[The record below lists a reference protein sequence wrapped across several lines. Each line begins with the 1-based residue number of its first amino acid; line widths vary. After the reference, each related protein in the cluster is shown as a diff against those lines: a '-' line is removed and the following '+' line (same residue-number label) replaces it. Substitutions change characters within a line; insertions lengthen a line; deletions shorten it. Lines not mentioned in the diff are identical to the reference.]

1 MYREPEG
8 TQGNG
13 DVKMIMKYHVISCIN
28 HEGMD
33 QILLILFINI
43 AILPKPPDDQVT

>member
-13 DVKMIMKYHVISCIN
+13 DVKMIMKYYEISCIN

-33 QILLILFINI
+33 QILLILLFCL
-43 AILPKPPDDQVT
+43 LPFFL